1 MSKVLVIST
10 SLRAKSNS
18 DILTEKLIEGAKAS
32 DCFRL
37 FIRILEETFTSEKMY
52 SSIPDVTSR
61 IRVVSIL
68 VIIP

>member
-32 DCFRL
+32 GHDVEHISLKRSL
-37 FIRILEETFTSEKMY
+37 RIW
-52 SSIPDVTSR
+52 
-61 IRVVSIL
+61 
-68 VIIP
+68 

>member
-32 DCFRL
+32 G
-37 FIRILEETFTSEKMY
+37 IKEELSEAYEFGK
-52 SSIPDVTSR
+52 T
-61 IRVVSIL
+61 L
-68 VIIP
+68 K